1 MYLNLTSA
9 CSYLAVFTALDFI
22 SHMMQNGHAQ
32 RNENKIDWRKQTYYH
47 NRRLSP
53 RIKKYK
59 VQYTSD

>member
-1 MYLNLTSA
+1 MNIYSRSFIILIEKNIIN
-9 CSYLAVFTALDFI
+9 FTCYFI
-22 SHMMQNGHAQ
+22 QAQ
-32 RNENKIDWRKQTYYH
+32 RNENKIDCRKQTYYH